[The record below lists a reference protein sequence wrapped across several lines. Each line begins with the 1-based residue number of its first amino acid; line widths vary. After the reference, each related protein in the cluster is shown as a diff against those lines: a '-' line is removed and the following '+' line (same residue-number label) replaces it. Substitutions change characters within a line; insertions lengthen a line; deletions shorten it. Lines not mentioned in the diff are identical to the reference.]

1 MGTVETRPQPH
12 HPPPQAIDTHASL
25 AGLRAVATFEALKGL
40 AVLLLGIALLFVH
53 KDAETFA
60 DSLLFHLHISID
72 RRFAQSFLNAASK
85 LSDARLW
92 TIAAA
97 TFSYCT
103 VRFVESWGLWHR
115 RVWAEWFAL
124 LSGALYLPLEVLK
137 LAQRTDWERVTVLAV
152 NIVII
157 LYMLYIRIRD
167 CRWPANCDEKAEKVE
182 RFRGE

>member
-1 MGTVETRPQPH
+1 MGTVETRPR
-12 HPPPQAIDTHASL
+12 HPPPEAIDTHASL
-25 AGLRAVATFEALKGL
+25 AGLRTVASFEALKGF
-40 AVLLLGIALLFVH
+40 AVLALGIALLFVH

-97 TFSYCT
+97 TFSYST

-124 LSGALYLPLEVLK
+124 LSGALYLPLEILK
-137 LAQRTDWERVTVLAV
+137 LAQYPDWEHVAVLLI

-157 LYMLYIRIRD
+157 LYMLYIRISE
-167 CRWPANCDEKAEKVE
+167 CRWPANCADDTSKQE
-182 RFRGE
+182 